1 MIRRAASIVS
11 RLPGFFRHV
20 QSVRNQRDALPRMLT
35 YTVTFR
41 CNARC
46 IMCDSWKMSG
56 EGDLTLEEIRRIV
69 PQLPKM
75 DAVRVTGGEPF
86 VRTDLPEIVALV
98 QQHIQPLWMHITT
111 NGFLTD
117 RIVSF
122 CNERDKSIPLQLLIS
137 LDGVGEKHNKIRG
150 STLAWSSAT
159 KTLKE
164 LVPRSKELH
173 LDLAVNQTIVDAEGV
188 EHYKLLRDEL
198 DKLGVRHQAVMAY
211 ESSATYNLEREIDL
225 SPKQVG
231 KFLTFGDF
239 RREDLERLFE
249 LMQGD
254 ISRLSWHARR
264 AKQYY
269 LDGIRN
275 RLLSENATPNPPC
288 VALQSHL
295 RIFPNGDVP
304 TCQFN
309 SQTIGNLRSQTFDE
323 VWTSQRA
330 TTQRDW
336 VRKCVG
342 CWAECEILPSAIYSM
357 DLLRKSAVKRT

>member
-1 MIRRAASIVS
+1 MISRAVSIVS

-20 QSVRNQRDALPRMLT
+20 QSVRNQRAALPRMLT

-56 EGDLTLEEIRRIV
+56 DGDLSLEEIQRII
-69 PQLPKM
+69 PQLPRM
-75 DAVRVTGGEPF
+75 DAVRLTGGEPF
-86 VRTDLPEIVALV
+86 VRTDLPEIVSLV
-98 QQHIQPLWMHITT
+98 QKHVQPLWLHITT

-117 RIVSF
+117 RIVRF
-122 CNERDKSIPLQLLIS
+122 CEQRDNSIPMQLLIS

-159 KTLKE
+159 KTLRA
-164 LVPRSKELH
+164 LAPRSKELN
-173 LDLAVNQTIVDAEGV
+173 LDLAVNQTIVDREGV
-188 EHYKLLRDEL
+188 EHYELLKDEL
-198 DKLGVRHQAVMAY
+198 AKIGVRHQAVMAY
-211 ESSATYNLEREIDL
+211 ESSATYSLEREIDL
-225 SPKQVG
+225 SPKEVG

-239 RREDLERLFE
+239 SRQDLERLFDR
-249 LMQGD
+249 MQAD
-254 ISRLSWHARR
+254 VASLPWHARR

-275 RLLSENATPNPPC
+275 RLLFETASPNPPC

-309 SQTIGNLRSQTFDE
+309 SQTVGNLRSQSFDE
-323 VWTSQRA
+323 VWNSQKA
-330 TTQRDW
+330 NLQRDW

-357 DLLRKSAVKRT
+357 DLLRKSAAKR